1 MNDERTLISGG
12 RIIDGSGNPWFYG
25 DVLLRGDR
33 IEAVLSRGQSA
44 GIEARQVDAGGMVV
58 SPGFIDIQS
67 HSIIP
72 LMIDG
77 RCLSKITQGVTTEIM
92 GEGWTPAPFGGRID
106 FPIPRGFGT
115 HDLGEWEEKGQNWTR
130 FGNWLDAMVERGVSP
145 NVGSFLGGGSLRRY
159 ARGMD
164 MGAADEDERA
174 VMARVMAESMEDGAF
189 GVSFALIYPPDAY
202 MDTDEIVHV
211 CKVVAE
217 HHGVY
222 ITHMRSEAETLLEAL
237 DETLDIARQ
246 SGVSVEIYHLKA
258 AGTRNWSKMPE
269 VIKRIDAAR
278 AEGLDITSDMYPYP
292 ASGTGLSSCLPPW
305 AAEGGKLYEKL
316 ADPDERARI
325 RAEVLNPTSDW
336 EAMLDEAGPDGVM
349 PVGLSLPEHQQYVG
363 KRLSEIAEMRSQEPV
378 DTIMDLLAAEKQRIG
393 TIYFG
398 MSEENIELQLQQ
410 SWIKIST
417 DAGGMDPEWA
427 VANGP
432 THPRAYGTY
441 TRVLGHYVRERRVI
455 PLEDAIRKM
464 SSSVAGRLGLRDR
477 GLLRPGA
484 FADVIV
490 FDPDT
495 VSDNATFEDPHQLS
509 NGVRD
514 VWVNGTRVLEDGN
527 HTGAMPGV
535 FVKGPAAG

>member
-1 MNDERTLISGG
+1 MRHGL
-12 RIIDGSGNPWFYG
+12 
-25 DVLLRGDR
+25 
-33 IEAVLSRGQSA
+33 
-44 GIEARQVDAGGMVV
+44 VV

-72 LMIDG
+72 LMVDG

-115 HDLGEWEEKGQNWTR
+115 HTLAEWKEQAQDWSR
-130 FGNWLDAMVERGVSP
+130 FGDWLDAMVERGVSP

-159 ARGMD
+159 AKGMD
-164 MGAADEDERA
+164 MGPANRDERA
-174 VMARVMAESMEDGAF
+174 VMERVMTESMEDGAF

-202 MDTDEIVHV
+202 METDEIVDV
-211 CKVVAE
+211 CKVVARN
-217 HHGVY
+217 HGVY

-237 DETLDIARQ
+237 EETFEIARQ

-258 AGTRNWSKMPE
+258 AGTRNWSKMPV
-269 VIKRIDAAR
+269 VIERINQAR

-292 ASGTGLSSCLPPW
+292 ASGTGLSSCLPPS
-305 AAEGGKLYEKL
+305 AQEGGKLYEKL
-316 ADPDERARI
+316 ADPEERARI
-325 RAEVLNPTSDW
+325 RAEVLNPTGDW
-336 EAMLDEAGPDGVM
+336 EAMLDEAGADGVM
-349 PVGLSLPEHQQYVG
+349 PVGLELPEHQQYVG
-363 KRLSEIAEMRSQEPV
+363 KRLTEIAEMRNQEPV
-378 DTIMDLLAAEKQRIG
+378 DAIMDLLAAEKQRIG

-410 SWIKIST
+410 PWIKIST

-427 VANGP
+427 APNGP

-441 TRVLGHYVRERRVI
+441 PRVLGHYVRERNVI

-464 SSSVAGRLGLRDR
+464 SSSVADRLGLRDR

-484 FADVIV
+484 FADVLII
-490 FDPDT
+490 DPVTITDH
-495 VSDNATFEDPHQLS
+495 ATFEEPHQLS
-509 NGVRD
+509 SGVRD
-514 VWVNGTRVLEDGN
+514 VWVNGTQVLMNGE
-527 HTGAMPGV
+527 HTGAMAGM